1 MRRLAT
7 LVSLD
12 ISLVGAFGAACQ
24 NTNGPDPDPE
34 LPKPKIEVSAQADVD
49 TARAKP
55 QPGSTT
61 PQEQRTAPVGYAIEH
76 LGSARM
82 APGLQRSVSRVIA
95 VADSNTDG
103 KVSREEAT
111 SALNFVV
118 GGFFFRA
125 DADGDGKITVAER
138 RQARDDL
145 AKRHREF
152 HQILTTFASSK
163 PIEKLMTTLDADVDQ
178 TIDLAQTRS
187 AIRGVV
193 DGIYEAVDLN
203 SDDIITLAEAD
214 RGFNVGA
221 SALGRAAF
229 RQGDADG
236 NGKITLEEFQSS
248 LDPPLKRAF
257 EVADANDDGSLT
269 DEEAAS
275 VMWWL
280 TERVDSIAEH
290 GYEALSHITEG
301 SVIRKAK

>member
-1 MRRLAT
+1 MRKLAT

-24 NTNGPDPDPE
+24 NTNTPDPDPE
-34 LPKPKIEVSAQADVD
+34 LPRPKIEVSARADVD
-49 TARAKP
+49 TARARP

-61 PQEQRTAPVGYAIEH
+61 QQEQRSTPVGFAIEH

-82 APGLQRSVSRVIA
+82 APGLQRSVSRAIA

-125 DADGDGKITVAER
+125 DADGDGRITVAER

-145 AKRHREF
+145 AKSHPEF
-152 HQILTTFASSK
+152 HQILTAFAGSK

-187 AIRGVV
+187 TIRGVV
-193 DGIYEAVDLN
+193 DGIFEAVDLN

-214 RGFNVGA
+214 RGFSVGA

-229 RQGDADG
+229 RQADTDG
-236 NGKITLEEFQSS
+236 NQKMTLQEFQSS
-248 LDPPLKRAF
+248 LDAPLKRAF

-269 DEEAAS
+269 DDEAAS
-275 VMWWL
+275 IMWWL
-280 TERVDSIAEH
+280 TERVDSVAER
-290 GYEALSHITEG
+290 GFEAISHVTEA
-301 SVIRKAK
+301 SVIRKEQ